1 MWPVHP
7 LWDQIFDNVLD
18 IVRQMHEAGVP
29 VLPGTD
35 MMPGVALHRE
45 LELYVQ
51 AGIPAPEVLTLATLG
66 AARVMGM
73 DNELGSIE
81 SGKLADLIL
90 VDGDPTIEIS
100 DIRRVVTVI
109 KDGRVY
115 DPAAIYRAL
124 GIEPCCEL
132 ETPDTD
138 AADSTPRRIP

>member
-1 MWPVHP
+1 LPTRCGEAAPSDQAVER
-7 LWDQIFDNVLD
+7 WDRYVSSWMGF
-18 IVRQMHEAGVP
+18 VRAAHEAGVP

-35 MMPGVALHRE
+35 LMPGFGLHRE

-73 DNELGSIE
+73 DGELGSIE
-81 SGKLADLIL
+81 PGKLADLIL
-90 VDGDPTIEIS
+90 VDGDPTTDIS

-124 GIEPCCEL
+124 GIEPCCQE
-132 ETPDTD
+132 
-138 AADSTPRRIP
+138 